1 MNAPLL
7 IGLHGKAGSGKDAL
21 GRLLRSQLDK
31 SLRMAFA
38 DPVKSA
44 AAVIF
49 DVKHDVAHSPEFKEW
64 YSSYWG
70 LTGRQMLQLLGTEAI
85 RGTFG
90 QDFWVKRWR
99 LEAESF
105 LNAGYPVI
113 VTDVR
118 FENEADAIREMGG
131 TIVHVIRP
139 NWQALDG
146 SEGAHASEAGI
157 QLQLWDYTVSNDGTL
172 EDLGRKAEHLLRW
185 IRSDGANHGAQ
196 S

>member
-1 MNAPLL
+1 MSTPLL
-7 IGLHGKAGSGKDAL
+7 IGLHGKAGSGKDSL
-21 GRLLRSQLDK
+21 GKLLTLTLDK
-31 SLRMAFA
+31 SVRTAFA
-38 DPVKSA
+38 DPVKTA
-44 AAVIF
+44 AGVIF
-49 DVKHDVAHSPEFKEW
+49 DVHQETAHSPEFKEW

-90 QDFWVKRWR
+90 PDFWVKRWR
-99 LEAESF
+99 LVAERF
-105 LNAGYPVI
+105 LYSGYSVI

-118 FENEADAIREMGG
+118 FENEALAIRELGG

-157 QLQLWDYTVSNDGTL
+157 QMQLWDYAVTNDGTL
-172 EDLGRKAEHLLRW
+172 EDLGHKAEMLLKW
-185 IRSDGANHGAQ
+185 IRSDERNHGAQ